1 MNLIQIY
8 NFHHHEQRNNVHK
21 CKHRKIAPNGPSP
34 PPTART
40 YRLMRKSLNGAKN
53 EFFIFHIP
61 KANNSYSADE
71 PRGKSRRMGCHQS
84 HPALPYFG
92 HLTRGPHTSCRRLPV
107 AMPWRQHTSSTQH
120 HDNKQ
125 PTPFRFR
132 SSFGRVSVFHRYPE
146 YPTATPGD
154 SRSPGV
160 AGVDHGVFPYRNWLA
175 PARIWFWFGWFR
187 KKSYLCTVKKNRIS
201 TTATT

>member
-1 MNLIQIY
+1 
-8 NFHHHEQRNNVHK
+8 
-21 CKHRKIAPNGPSP
+21 
-34 PPTART
+34 
-40 YRLMRKSLNGAKN
+40 
-53 EFFIFHIP
+53 
-61 KANNSYSADE
+61 
-71 PRGKSRRMGCHQS
+71 
-84 HPALPYFG
+84 
-92 HLTRGPHTSCRRLPV
+92 
-107 AMPWRQHTSSTQH
+107 MPWRQHTSSTQH

-187 KKSYLCTVKKNRIS
+187 KNSYLCTVKKCRVSS
-201 TTATT
+201 TIGDLSKSKTLLNESITKDNKTILASEYKLYLPTEQQLINEVNEVKAQLRRKENESTEEK